1 MIGGKV
7 DAGYRLLVNASGSW
21 VTISGQGIIVQSG
34 TGVIATVLSGT
45 GIIIQSGTGVLVQS
59 GVGTVTTVLSG
70 TGVIIQSGVGVTQL
84 SGTGVIIQ
92 SGAGVLVQSGVGVI
106 ASVLSG
112 TGVIVQSG
120 YGVII
125 QSGASVITGQVTPTG
140 ILAGYTQVTADS
152 GGTEVGSGIITLVN
166 VRSLPGN
173 DLMWMGPIS
182 VTSGVGYLI
191 LGGESE
197 IVNINN
203 LNAIYLIAETSGDM
217 ITYRAEV

>member
-7 DAGYRLLVNASGSW
+7 DAGYRLLVNTSGSW
-21 VTISGQGIIVQSG
+21 IIISGQGVIVQSG
-34 TGVIATVLSGT
+34 TGVIATVGSGT
-45 GIIIQSGTGVLVQS
+45 GVIVQSGAGVLVQS

-70 TGVIIQSGVGVTQL
+70 TGVIIQSG
-84 SGTGVIIQ
+84 
-92 SGAGVLVQSGVGVI
+92 AGVV

-125 QSGASVITGQVTPTG
+125 QSGTGVITGQVTPTG
-140 ILAGYTQVTADS
+140 ILAGYTQVTAAS
-152 GGTEVGSGIITLVN
+152 GGSAVSSGIVTLVN

-182 VTSGVGYLI
+182 VNSGVGYLI

-197 IVNINN
+197 SVNINN